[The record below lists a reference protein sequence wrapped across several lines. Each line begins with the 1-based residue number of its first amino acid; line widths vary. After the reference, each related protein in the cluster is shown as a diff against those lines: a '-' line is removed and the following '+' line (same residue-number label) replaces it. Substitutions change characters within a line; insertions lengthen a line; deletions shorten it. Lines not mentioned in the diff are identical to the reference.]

1 MEYAIQLLIPML
13 AGLCLGSW
21 LTRHYHASPIWTL
34 ALGLLGF
41 ALGIGV
47 LAKKSL
53 LNTNMPKLN
62 TGKKTSDIHAST
74 PSDSGSHPSIGAES
88 KATLEAKGRFIEKST
103 GIMPH
108 EMDFL
113 YQDYSH
119 ESDDQPYDFS
129 DRDDEQKL

>member
-13 AGLCLGSW
+13 AGLGIGNW
-21 LTRHYHASPIWTL
+21 LTKTYHVSPMWTVAL
-34 ALGLLGF
+34 AILGF
-41 ALGIGV
+41 ALGFGV
-47 LAKKSL
+47 MAKKALLNSSIPKWDKSKKSL
-53 LNTNMPKLN
+53 NSK
-62 TGKKTSDIHAST
+62 ST
-74 PSDSGSHPSIGAES
+74 
-88 KATLEAKGRFIEKST
+88 AKEKERLVEKST

-129 DRDDEQKL
+129 DRHDDIDEKPL